1 MSATSRHP
9 SIAPDIGGWLTP
21 LTGHWIDSARMR
33 LSTNAA
39 VVRVTVIGLKGSAP
53 REPGASM
60 LIDATGTVGTIGGGR
75 LEWHAITAAREL
87 LRDQRAQ
94 PVRIT
99 DLTLGAQL
107 GQCCGGR
114 VELWLERLTRD
125 DAAWLSEASR
135 RMRERGGIAITT
147 EVAAGVVSRR
157 LRRSLSGAH
166 PPALQRNAR
175 HHILFE
181 IASLERP
188 PLTLF
193 GAGHVGQALVRLLAE
208 LQLYAITWVD
218 ARAELLPAELPP
230 GVTARVCAQPADW
243 VDAAPAT
250 TRFVVMT
257 HDHGLDYELC
267 RRILARSDSCWLGL
281 IGSASKAARFRSR
294 LLRDGVERETVARL
308 VCPIGVPG
316 IASKLPA
323 AIAIAIAAQ
332 LLQQSDAGVAASA
345 AAELK
350 DCGGQCQRC
359 DTQQSKAP

>member
-1 MSATSRHP
+1 MSATRQEP
-9 SIAPDIGGWLTP
+9 IAPDIGGWLTP
-21 LTGHWIDSARMR
+21 LTGHWIDSARVL

-39 VVRVTVIGLKGSAP
+39 VVRVMVVGLKGSAP

-87 LRDQRAQ
+87 LRDAGAQ

-99 DLTLGAQL
+99 DLTLGTQL

-125 DAAWLSEASR
+125 DASWLSEASR
-135 RMRERGGIAITT
+135 RMRERGGVAVTT

-157 LRRSLSGAH
+157 LQRALSGAH

-175 HHILFE
+175 QHILFE
-181 IASLERP
+181 IANLERA

-218 ARAELLPAELPP
+218 ARAELLPTGLPP

-243 VDAAPAT
+243 VDAAPAS

-267 RRILARSDSCWLGL
+267 RRILARSDSYWLGL

-294 LLRDGVERETVARL
+294 LLRDGVERDTVARL
-308 VCPIGVPG
+308 ICPIGVPG

-332 LLQQSDAGVAASA
+332 LLQQSDAGLHVSA
-345 AAELK
+345 PAELK
-350 DCGGQCQRC
+350 DCAAQCRAC
-359 DTQQSKAP
+359 DTEQPKTP